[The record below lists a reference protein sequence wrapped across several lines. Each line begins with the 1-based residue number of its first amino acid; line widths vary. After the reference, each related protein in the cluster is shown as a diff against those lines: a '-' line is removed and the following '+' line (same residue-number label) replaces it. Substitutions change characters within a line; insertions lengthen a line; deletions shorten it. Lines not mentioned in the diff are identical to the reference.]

1 MLNKYPSLYYVSN
14 EYLKDLHDNIDY
26 RVSIKY
32 TTRPFIG
39 ILTIIENQKYLIP
52 LTSEITQKRIMEGKK
67 KRNSFFTIFIKDEN
81 GNEIANALLNNM
93 IPVNDDVIEAV
104 PICDIESS
112 TYISKEIRY
121 IRKHWNNIQI
131 KAKKVYYGRYN
142 KKSKQYSFLK
152 KMCCNYKKMELFCES
167 YSSQ

>member
-81 GNEIANALLNNM
+81 GN
-93 IPVNDDVIEAV
+93 
-104 PICDIESS
+104 
-112 TYISKEIRY
+112 
-121 IRKHWNNIQI
+121 
-131 KAKKVYYGRYN
+131 
-142 KKSKQYSFLK
+142 
-152 KMCCNYKKMELFCES
+152 
-167 YSSQ
+167 